1 MNKVENIEITKIKP
15 YENNPR
21 NNAEAVDSVVESIK
35 NYGFLVPLVLD
46 KNKVIITGHTR
57 FLAAK
62 KLGMKEIPCIVVSLN
77 EADAKAYRIADNKA
91 QDLSSWN
98 YGLLGYEMDL
108 LNGLGVD
115 LLKTGFKEYE
125 INNILGVLDEG
136 RADKSGEIDLSAF
149 DEETYEHYCPCCG
162 FRW

>member
-1 MNKVENIEITKIKP
+1 MSDVKNILVKEINP

-21 NNAEAVDSVVESIK
+21 NNKDAVDAVAESIK

-46 KNKVIITGHTR
+46 KDNVIITGHTR
-57 FLAAK
+57 YLAAK
-62 KLGMKEIPCIVVSLN
+62 KLGMKELPCIIVPLN

-98 YGLLGYEMDL
+98 YGLLSCELDL
-108 LNGLGVD
+108 LNDLGVD

-125 INNILGVLDEG
+125 IQNILGVLDEK

-149 DEETYEHYCPCCG
+149 EEDVYEHYCPCCG